1 MWLCRAAEAKIRLVL
16 VIIAGLCL
24 AYVCVHILDQLLY
37 SLTQLC

>member
-1 MWLCRAAEAKIRLVL
+1 MWLCRAAEANIRLVL

-24 AYVCVHILDQLLY
+24 ACVHILDQLLY